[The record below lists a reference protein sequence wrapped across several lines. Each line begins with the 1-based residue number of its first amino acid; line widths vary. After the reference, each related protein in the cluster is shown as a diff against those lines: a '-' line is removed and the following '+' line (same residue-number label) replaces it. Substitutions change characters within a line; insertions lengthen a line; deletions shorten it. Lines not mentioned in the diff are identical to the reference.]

1 MHQPDRVGE
10 VCVRN
15 SGAQTIARLSGEIV
29 DADRKV
35 ESEKEAA
42 KARVKDAEAVAE
54 GLRARQRAISRVVL
68 EGREERDVECHVRR
82 DRANRTRIV
91 TRVDTGE
98 RVEERPMTDAEMREG
113 AAWQI
118 DLPRG
123 RAKLIHPDETDVVLE
138 TRPLTDEERQAEI
151 PGTGKN
157 GKKPARADAEESPL

>member
-1 MHQPDRVGE
+1 MERTIKLLPVTLTRE
-10 VCVRN
+10 EREER
-15 SGAQTIARLSGEIV
+15 AQTIARLSGEIV

-98 RVEERPMTDAEMREG
+98 RVEERPMTDAEQFGYGGAKKLVKRLAG
-113 AAWQI
+113 AAHAVKAGFG
-118 DLPRG
+118 L
-123 RAKLIHPDETDVVLE
+123 
-138 TRPLTDEERQAEI
+138 
-151 PGTGKN
+151 
-157 GKKPARADAEESPL
+157 DAEVKPFVEWRGAPGGTRWCR